1 MRNRRNTTR
10 LNESTLHKII
20 KESVKRVLRES
31 KYKHYFDWA
40 QNSNASPDEIEAA
53 GKRHDSRIQSIYEPI
68 DNLERRRDNFKR
80 YQARV
85 DNNRE
90 SRHDM
95 MAHKKFDIKNDRS
108 GGKLFTDRLM
118 NALTRPFPDQRL
130 NESTLHKII
139 KESVKRVLREGGNLF
154 WRDADGVAHTNSKTY
169 YRGVPGALFVYYGE
183 WADPEI
189 LYKGNE
195 INYYDIEDILWN
207 WYNEFIKYESE
218 SVKEKFSKDMG
229 VDAIPDNNDVYEKF
243 IEWYGGVDFV
253 QGVLDNFVWE
263 MDD

>member
-1 MRNRRNTTR
+1 MRNRRNTIR

-20 KESVKRVLRES
+20 KESVKRVL
-31 KYKHYFDWA
+31 K
-40 QNSNASPDEIEAA
+40 
-53 GKRHDSRIQSIYEPI
+53 
-68 DNLERRRDNFKR
+68 
-80 YQARV
+80 
-85 DNNRE
+85 
-90 SRHDM
+90 
-95 MAHKKFDIKNDRS
+95 
-108 GGKLFTDRLM
+108 
-118 NALTRPFPDQRL
+118 
-130 NESTLHKII
+130 
-139 KESVKRVLREGGNLF
+139 EGGNLY
-154 WRDADGVAHTNSKTY
+154 WRDADGVAHTNSETY

-195 INYYDIEDILWN
+195 INYYDIEDILWD

>member
-1 MRNRRNTTR
+1 MRNRRNT
-10 LNESTLHKII
+10 I
-20 KESVKRVLRES
+20 
-31 KYKHYFDWA
+31 
-40 QNSNASPDEIEAA
+40 
-53 GKRHDSRIQSIYEPI
+53 
-68 DNLERRRDNFKR
+68 
-80 YQARV
+80 
-85 DNNRE
+85 
-90 SRHDM
+90 
-95 MAHKKFDIKNDRS
+95 
-108 GGKLFTDRLM
+108 
-118 NALTRPFPDQRL
+118 RL

-139 KESVKRVLREGGNLF
+139 KESVKRVLREGGNLY

-218 SVKEKFSKDMG
+218 SVKYKFSKDMG

>member
-1 MRNRRNTTR
+1 MRNRRNTIR
-10 LNESTLHKII
+10 LNESTLHRII
-20 KESVKRVLRES
+20 KESVKRVL
-31 KYKHYFDWA
+31 
-40 QNSNASPDEIEAA
+40 
-53 GKRHDSRIQSIYEPI
+53 
-68 DNLERRRDNFKR
+68 
-80 YQARV
+80 
-85 DNNRE
+85 
-90 SRHDM
+90 M
-95 MAHKKFDIKNDRS
+95 
-108 GGKLFTDRLM
+108 
-118 NALTRPFPDQRL
+118 
-130 NESTLHKII
+130 
-139 KESVKRVLREGGNLF
+139 EGGHLY
-154 WRDADGVAHTNSKTY
+154 WKDKDGVAHTNSKVLY
-169 YRGVPGALFVYYGE
+169 CGVPGALFVSHGE

-195 INYYDIEDILWN
+195 INYYDIEDILWD